1 MNEVLVERLERAV
14 WEITRLAQELEDLG
28 YGRFAGMMDD
38 IVADIEIDLQA
49 GVVGTAEGT

>member
-38 IVADIEIDLQA
+38 IVADIEIDIQA